1 MERYQPSQL
10 ELMKLS
16 QVSQPQTASE
26 TGQVRPAEG
35 TQLIPAQDTY
45 HICGWFVIAQSQP
58 YLLKV

>member
-45 HICGWFVIAQSQP
+45 HI
-58 YLLKV
+58 